1 MAEEGVSRAWS
12 PDADAYLAHLM
23 DALSRALALPGGL
36 AERLVTPSEWVLW
49 ALVLLAPGAALWA
62 SRGALRRR
70 LARAPAPPAA
80 ARSMPDVTT
89 LYLIGACSISGVPLF
104 NGFVSKPLIV
114 SAASDHGLTGVEWL
128 LTIAS
133 VGTFLHTGLK
143 LPYFTFFGPDRGLA
157 PVRLPSNMIAAMSLA
172 AVACIGIGIVPGW
185 LYARLPLPPVDYLP
199 YTAEGQARA
208 RALNKRLDLDR
219 LIADLGA
226 CATTLR
232 GRPECHGKVGGI
244 GFCLGGKLAYLCAA
258 RLDVDAAVSYYGVK
272 IEAFL
277 DEADNVT
284 CPLLLHFAGNDSHV
298 PPDAVAAVRARLTDK
313 SNVTIHVYTGAEHG
327 FNRAG
332 YPPYDAASA
341 KLARVRSL
349 DLLERAL
356 S

>member
-1 MAEEGVSRAWS
+1 MTETEISVTA
-12 PDADAYLAHLM
+12 ADGRDFAAYLSVPPSGHGPGLLVLPEIYNANKHIRGVA
-23 DALSRALALPGGL
+23 DGFAAEGFVALA
-36 AERLVTPSEWVLW
+36 
-49 ALVLLAPGAALWA
+49 
-62 SRGALRRR
+62 
-70 LARAPAPPAA
+70 
-80 ARSMPDVTT
+80 PDVYWR
-89 LYLIGACSISGVPLF
+89 LEHGA
-104 NGFVSKPLIV
+104 
-114 SAASDHGLTGVEWL
+114 
-128 LTIAS
+128 
-133 VGTFLHTGLK
+133 
-143 LPYFTFFGPDRGLA
+143 
-157 PVRLPSNMIAAMSLA
+157 
-172 AVACIGIGIVPGW
+172 
-185 LYARLPLPPVDYLP
+185 YLP